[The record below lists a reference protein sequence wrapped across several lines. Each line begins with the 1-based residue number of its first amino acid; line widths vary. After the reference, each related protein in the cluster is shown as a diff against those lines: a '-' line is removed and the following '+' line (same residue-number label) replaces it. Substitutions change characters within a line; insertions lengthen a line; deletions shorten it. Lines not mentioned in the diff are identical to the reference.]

1 MRRSTIGLVLALAVI
16 AACGGSD
23 DTSSENTVTT
33 DDTGT
38 STDDTNPDDTST
50 DDTSTDE
57 SDDIADDG
65 TDDSRTTDDGTTD
78 DAEPAEST
86 IVDEADAPAEPVR
99 PFPWLAD
106 LPLLTEPSDDL
117 RPLLAWGLV
126 DGAVLYSITVTAPT
140 GAAYWAWQTDATSV
154 HLGGDPRL
162 DDDQSGPSTVPGM
175 TWSVIAFDGDGRP
188 LAASVEAVLRP

>member
-1 MRRSTIGLVLALAVI
+1 MRRATIGLLLALAVI

-33 DDTGT
+33 DDTST
-38 STDDTNPDDTST
+38 STRT

-65 TDDSRTTDDGTTD
+65 PDDSRTTDDGITD
-78 DAEPAEST
+78 DTEPAEGT
-86 IVDEADAPAEPVR
+86 MGDQTDDQADAPAEPVR

-117 RPLLAWGLV
+117 RPLLAWEPV
-126 DGAVLYSITVTAPT
+126 EGAVLYSLTVTAPT

-162 DDDQSGPSTVPGM
+162 DDDQSGPSTVSGM
-175 TWSVIAFDGDGRP
+175 TWSVIAFDGDDRP